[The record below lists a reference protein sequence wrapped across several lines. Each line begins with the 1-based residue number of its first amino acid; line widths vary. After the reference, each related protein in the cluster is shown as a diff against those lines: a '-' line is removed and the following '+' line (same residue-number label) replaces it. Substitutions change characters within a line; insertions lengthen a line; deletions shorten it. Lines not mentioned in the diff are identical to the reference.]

1 MICYSFNV
9 LSQIQINSVFGTEQ
23 IVKIS
28 HVLKL
33 NLILLR
39 LVKHSYNI
47 VLSITQVQNLMGVHI
62 FLIFVTIMCM
72 NRIALKVMQMVNVFG
87 IKKHLLMNVNQ
98 ELVLILIKLQVIQLV
113 IIILKFAQLIILK
126 LDAQKDLINVLS
138 I

>member
-72 NRIALKVMQMVNVFG
+72 NRIALKVM
-87 IKKHLLMNVNQ
+87 
-98 ELVLILIKLQVIQLV
+98 
-113 IIILKFAQLIILK
+113 
-126 LDAQKDLINVLS
+126 
-138 I
+138 